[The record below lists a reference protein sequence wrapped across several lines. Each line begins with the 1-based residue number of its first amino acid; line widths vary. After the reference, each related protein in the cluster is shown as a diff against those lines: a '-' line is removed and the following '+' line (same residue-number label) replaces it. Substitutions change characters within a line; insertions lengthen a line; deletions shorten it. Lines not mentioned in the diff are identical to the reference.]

1 MTRLFLVRHGETEWN
16 QNGRFHGHSDIAL
29 SQKGREQAEL
39 LRDRLA
45 SQKLA
50 AIYSSDLMRAY
61 ETASILAAPHGL
73 PVEAHRELR
82 EVSFGEIEG
91 LTFKQVQE
99 RYTELQRAWFRT
111 PDATPPGGESLIDL
125 SRRVWPFLQKLE
137 LGPEDKVLIVAH
149 RVALA
154 AVLSYYIETKLEHWG
169 RLRMDNG
176 SLSILDLFG
185 ERRILTV
192 LNDTNHLGGPL

>member
-29 SQKGREQAEL
+29 SDKGREQAEL

-61 ETASILAAPHGL
+61 ETAVILAAPHGL
-73 PVEAHRELR
+73 SVEARRELR

-99 RYTELQRAWFRT
+99 RYAEVQRAWFRST
-111 PDATPPGGESLIDL
+111 EAAPPGGESLIDL
-125 SRRVWPFLQKLE
+125 SRRVWPFLKE
-137 LGPEDKVLIVAH
+137 LKVGPEDKVLIVAH
-149 RVALA
+149 RV
-154 AVLSYYIETKLEHWG
+154 VLSTIISFYLETKLEHWG
-169 RLRMDNG
+169 RMRMDNG
-176 SLSILDLFG
+176 SLSILDRFG
-185 ERRILTV
+185 ERSILTV